1 MTKNSNL
8 QERII
13 EHSKEK
19 FFTYGFKKI
28 TMDELAVDLQMSKK
42 TIYKYF
48 NSKQN
53 LVEAVVEKQIVAV
66 MSAYKEITEKSLD
79 YIERLY
85 KLWQLIG
92 KNYVVFGKTYRD
104 YLRVYHYELWKQVDD
119 VRKTVFDNYLSVLQ
133 EGIFIR
139 MVRSDLHKEVILPAY
154 LGALRGVIVAPE
166 MIRDTYPV
174 DEALASISTLIFEG
188 LLTDSGR
195 RELRHLKNK
204 RD

>member
-66 MSAYKEITEKSLD
+66 MSAYKEITEKVWTISSV
-79 YIERLY
+79 YINCGNLLEKTMLFSVRHTG
-85 KLWQLIG
+85 II
-92 KNYVVFGKTYRD
+92 YVYIIMNCGNKSMMSAKQYSIIICRYFKKEYS
-104 YLRVYHYELWKQVDD
+104 YEWCGQI
-119 VRKTVFDNYLSVLQ
+119 Y
-133 EGIFIR
+133 I
-139 MVRSDLHKEVILPAY
+139 
-154 LGALRGVIVAPE
+154 
-166 MIRDTYPV
+166 
-174 DEALASISTLIFEG
+174 
-188 LLTDSGR
+188 
-195 RELRHLKNK
+195 K
-204 RD
+204 R